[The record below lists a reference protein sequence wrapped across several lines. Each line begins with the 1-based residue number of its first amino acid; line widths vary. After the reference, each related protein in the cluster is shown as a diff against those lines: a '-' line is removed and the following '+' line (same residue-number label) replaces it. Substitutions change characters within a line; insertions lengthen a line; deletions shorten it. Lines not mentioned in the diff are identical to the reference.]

1 MTLVKPSQ
9 PTKTHS
15 PMVVTLRGIVTLVKR
30 EQFLNAQSPMV
41 VTHDGIITEV
51 TLNPEIPN
59 YIL

>member
-1 MTLVKPSQ
+1 ME
-9 PTKTHS
+9 
-15 PMVVTLRGIVTLVKR
+15 VTLRGIVTLVKR

-51 TLNPEIPN
+51 TLNAEIPN